1 MVPLVLLWRPGDGAV
16 QVHVEWRCRIQ
27 AQLVFRQ
34 APGQQRGGSKVTGVT
49 AAAGRC
55 CAARLWQGRARSG
68 GGGTLMENETWHHP
82 YVPHYLLRGDP
93 FASRLSP
100 EADIVAALY
109 VCIIGVMSATGNGYV
124 IYMSIKRKPKL
135 KPPELMTVNLAVF
148 DFGISVTGK
157 PFFIVSSLSH
167 RWLFGWEGCSF
178 YGWAG
183 FFFGCGSLITMTMVS
198 LDRYLKICHLS
209 YGTWLKRHH
218 AFLVVVF
225 IWVYAAFW
233 ATMPLASFSGQSF
246 VLSILFFCLILPT
259 IVIVFSY
266 VKIICK
272 VKSSAK
278 EISDLD
284 ARVNK
289 SQNLEMKLT
298 KVAML
303 ICAGFLIAW
312 IPYAVVS
319 VVSAFGEPDS
329 VPIPVSVIP
338 TLLAKSSAMY
348 NPMIYQVV
356 DLKKSCARSSC
367 FKVLK
372 KRSDFRKSRFYTI
385 SGSIKEAVVAKDCQ
399 VEIFALPPV
408 PFFVPHTLPTH
419 EASPWGPE
427 SVCVCSLLTTPLH

>member
-1 MVPLVLLWRPGDGAV
+1 
-16 QVHVEWRCRIQ
+16 
-27 AQLVFRQ
+27 
-34 APGQQRGGSKVTGVT
+34 
-49 AAAGRC
+49 
-55 CAARLWQGRARSG
+55 
-68 GGGTLMENETWHHP
+68 MENKTWQQP

-100 EADIVAALY
+100 EADIVAAFY
-109 VCIIGVMSATGNGYV
+109 VCIIGIMSATGNGYV
-124 IYMSIKRKPKL
+124 IYMTIKRKTKL

-157 PFFIVSSLSH
+157 PFFVVSSFSH

-218 AFLVVVF
+218 AFLVLVF

-233 ATMPLASFSGQSF
+233 ATMPLVGWGHYAPEPFGTSCTLDWWLAQATVSGQSF

-266 VKIICK
+266 VKIIFK

-278 EISDLD
+278 EISNMD
-284 ARVNK
+284 ARINNCP
-289 SQNLEMKLT
+289 NLEIKLT

-348 NPMIYQVV
+348 NPIIYQVV
-356 DLKKSCARSSC
+356 DLKKSCTRSSC

-372 KRSDFRKSRFYTI
+372 KRSHFRKSRLYTI
-385 SGSIKEAVVAKDCQ
+385 SGSLKDPAAAKDAQ
-399 VEIFALPPV
+399 VEK
-408 PFFVPHTLPTH
+408 
-419 EASPWGPE
+419 SD
-427 SVCVCSLLTTPLH
+427 SDN